1 MISLTVMF
9 YLLIFIFAIIGGMRG
24 WAKELLVSF
33 SVVLA
38 LFIIFMFMEFA
49 PKYIKPFSGLDAQ
62 YGYIYTS
69 EEGEEVVIAPI
80 DQVVSFDSLQSD
92 DERSDYIIQF
102 WFRVLVVSVLVF
114 FGYQTPSIPRI
125 ASNARKEKLQDF
137 LLGLVLGAFNG
148 YLIVGTLWSYMHSA
162 HYPFAPYIISPT
174 DADPLL
180 AAATGLIKILPP
192 VWLGVSPWVYAAVVL
207 AFVFILVVFI

>member
-9 YLLIFIFAIIGGMRG
+9 YLFIFIFAIIGGMRG

-38 LFIIFMFMEFA
+38 LCIIVMLMEFA
-49 PKYIKPFSGLDAQ
+49 PKFVKPFHELDTE
-62 YGYIYTS
+62 YGYVYSS
-69 EEGEEVVIAPI
+69 EDGEVEEVTPP
-80 DQVVSFDSLQSD
+80 DQLVAFDSLRDD
-92 DERSDYIIQF
+92 DERSAFTTQF
-102 WFRVLVVSVLVF
+102 WFRVFVVSLLVF
-114 FGYQTPSIPRI
+114 FGYQTPSISRI
-125 ASNARKEKLQDF
+125 AATARKEKIQDF

-148 YLIVGTLWSYMHSA
+148 YLIVGTLWFYMHSA

-180 AAATGLIKILPP
+180 DAATRLIKILPP

-207 AFVFILVVFI
+207 AFVFVLVVFI

>member
-38 LFIIFMFMEFA
+38 LFIIFMLMEFA
-49 PKYIKPFSGLDAQ
+49 PKYIKPFHSLDTQ
-62 YGYIYTS
+62 YGHVYLS
-69 EEGEEVVIAPI
+69 EEGVVEEVTPPN
-80 DQVVSFDSLQSD
+80 QVVEFDDLHND
-92 DERSDYIIQF
+92 EERSDFIIQF
-102 WFRVLVVSVLVF
+102 WFRVFVVSGLVF
-114 FGYQTPSIPRI
+114 FGYQTPSIARI
-125 ASNARKEKLQDF
+125 AATARKEKIQDF

-162 HYPFAPYIISPT
+162 HYPFAPYIISPNE
-174 DADPLL
+174 ADPLL
-180 AAATGLIKILPP
+180 DAATRLIRILPP
-192 VWLGVSPWVYAAVVL
+192 IWLGVSPWVYAAVVL
-207 AFVFILVVFI
+207 AFVFVLVVFI